1 MELQLALDLVDIPE
15 AKKLVKEVEQHID
28 IVEIGTPVVINEG
41 LRAVKEIKEAFPN
54 LKVLADLKVMDAAG
68 YEVMKASEAGADII
82 TILGAAEDMT
92 IKGAMEEAKK
102 QQKKILVDMI
112 GVKDIEGRAKELDA
126 FGVDYIC
133 VHTGYDLQAVGENSF
148 EDLRTIKR
156 VVKNAKVAVA
166 GGIKLS
172 TLPEVIKA
180 QPDLVIVGGGI
191 TGEEDKKSGG
201 CRNAKVDQ
209 TRLIPTMPTT
219 QYYEQIIEE
228 LNRAARQLADEEAET
243 LADRILQ
250 SRKVFVAGAGRS
262 GLMVRAF
269 AMRLMQMGM
278 DAYVVGETVTPN
290 MEKDDI
296 LIIGSGSGETKSL
309 IPMAE
314 KARSLADR
322 SRQSRLTRIPPSPKF
337 RISPSSCQA
346 HLRSRRAILIK
357 RYSLWGRYSSRRF
370 YYSVMRLY

>member
-191 TGEEDKKSGG
+191 TGEEDKK
-201 CRNAKVDQ
+201 
-209 TRLIPTMPTT
+209 
-219 QYYEQIIEE
+219 
-228 LNRAARQLADEEAET
+228 AAAAE
-243 LADRILQ
+243 
-250 SRKVFVAGAGRS
+250 
-262 GLMVRAF
+262 
-269 AMRLMQMGM
+269 MQ
-278 DAYVVGETVTPN
+278 
-290 MEKDDI
+290 K
-296 LIIGSGSGETKSL
+296 
-309 IPMAE
+309 
-314 KARSLADR
+314 
-322 SRQSRLTRIPPSPKF
+322 
-337 RISPSSCQA
+337 
-346 HLRSRRAILIK
+346 LIK
-357 RYSLWGRYSSRRF
+357 QG
-370 YYSVMRLY
+370 